1 METTITLLIVFTG
14 VVALALV
21 LQAVALLAIAHK
33 IRDLSDRF
41 ETLGTKLTKQ
51 VDSLSAQADE
61 FMLTLKSMA
70 EKVQAV
76 QESVSAVSQVVHR
89 RVVEVDAFLAEATD
103 SARLQMAKFQDI
115 VDTSARRI
123 DDTIYT
129 LQTAIVAPVSE
140 VQAVIRGIRTGLDV
154 LFRRRRSAENQSQ
167 QDEEMFI

>member
-1 METTITLLIVFTG
+1 
-14 VVALALV
+14 
-21 LQAVALLAIAHK
+21 
-33 IRDLSDRF
+33 
-41 ETLGTKLTKQ
+41 
-51 VDSLSAQADE
+51 
-61 FMLTLKSMA
+61 
-70 EKVQAV
+70 VQAV

-89 RVVEVDAFLAEATD
+89 RVVEVDAFLAEATE

-154 LFRRRRSAENQSQ
+154 LFRRRRSAANQSQ